1 MNGYL
6 MDTNILS
13 ELRKPRH
20 KASEKVLEWWE
31 SVKGEPLFLSVMVLG
46 EVRRGIN
53 LLRGRDEPTA
63 AVLERWLEATRET
76 FSGRIL
82 HVGVEEALCWGRLS
96 AIRTLP
102 QVDGLLAATALEHD
116 LTLVTRNEADFD
128 GLGIR
133 VLNPFRSPASP
144 SKAD

>member
-6 MDTNILS
+6 IDTNILS

-46 EVRRGIN
+46 EVRRGIDM
-53 LLRGRDEPTA
+53 LRGRDAPTA
-63 AVLERWLEATRET
+63 AVLERWLAETRDA
-76 FSGRIL
+76 FAGRIL
-82 HVGVEEALCWGRLS
+82 SVGIEEALCWGRLS
-96 AIRTLP
+96 AIRALP

-116 LTLVTRNEADFD
+116 LTLVSRNAKDFS
-128 GLGIR
+128 GLGLR
-133 VLNPFRSPASP
+133 VFNPFTGESS
-144 SKAD
+144 